1 MLHCTMTMM
10 PVPMPGRPTRNL
22 PPPTPGEYPAYLEG
36 TFQNGPETL
45 LIRPIRPT
53 DEAAHA
59 DFFAHQT
66 PDDIRFRFFS
76 ALKQIPPKLMF
87 RLTHI
92 DYATEMAFIAVRPD
106 TGETLGVARLVRDG
120 MSEDGEFAV
129 AIRPDVKSHGLAY
142 HLMQRLFD
150 WGRSENMTHVHALI
164 LSDNGPMIAFVR
176 KLGCRLKRDSQ
187 DPGVVCAEM
196 GLENSFGPRE

>member
-1 MLHCTMTMM
+1 MLHCTKTRM
-10 PVPMPGRPTRNL
+10 PVPMPGRPTRDL
-22 PPPTPGEYPAYLEG
+22 PPPLPGEYPANLEG
-36 TFQNGPETL
+36 VFENAQEQL
-45 LIRPIRPT
+45 IIRPIRPS

-59 DFFAHQT
+59 NFFAHQT

-92 DYATEMAFIAVRPD
+92 DYVTEMAFIAVRPA

-120 MSEDGEFAV
+120 LSEDGEFAV

-150 WGRSENMTHVHALI
+150 WGRSQDMTHVHALI

-176 KLGCRLKRDSQ
+176 KLGCRLRRDPQ
-187 DPGVVCAEM
+187 DSTVVIAEM
-196 GLENSFGPRE
+196 SL